1 MKVSQN
7 PTVTIPI
14 PGLQIA
20 ALILSALSIGGT
32 GGQWL
37 TGWFVQTHHPFK
49 ETSFESTWLIMDY
62 LSNLQKQVCNYKYFI
77 IPCLTFILLGYFC
90 LVLVWFHWS
99 NVKIL
104 ADRNPIKGNMFF
116 LSG

>member
-20 ALILSALSIGGT
+20 ALILSAFSIGGT

-49 ETSFESTWLIMDY
+49 EIEST
-62 LSNLQKQVCNYKYFI
+62 
-77 IPCLTFILLGYFC
+77 
-90 LVLVWFHWS
+90 
-99 NVKIL
+99 
-104 ADRNPIKGNMFF
+104 
-116 LSG
+116 